1 MINIQKNVP
10 IAKHTTFRIGGPA
23 KYFVEVNSTKELKE
37 ALNYAKSNKLDFF
50 LLGGGSN
57 LLVSDEGFSGLI
69 VKVKLNDLKIVENS
83 VEAGSGVALAKVVN
97 SSINE
102 NLSGMEWAAGI
113 PGTVGGAVRGNAGAY
128 GKTTGDVVES
138 VRVLFIEN
146 MEIKNISSNKCKFCY
161 RGSIFK
167 KNPDVIILSAKFNLK
182 KGDKEK
188 SQQEIK
194 ERIMQRISGQ
204 PKGVGS
210 AGSFFLNPVVA
221 DEKLREEFERDTGKK
236 PKDEKL
242 PAGWFIARAGL
253 QGKKIGGA
261 MVSEEHANYIV
272 NTGDATAEDVMI
284 LASMIKQKIRSDF
297 GVQLTEEVQMLGF

>member
-10 IAKHTTFRIGGPA
+10 LAQYTTFRIGGSA
-23 KYFVEVNSTKELKE
+23 KYFVEANNIEELKE
-37 ALNYAKSNKLDFF
+37 ALDHAKSNNLDFF
-50 LLGGGSN
+50 VMGGGSN
-57 LLVSDEGFSGLI
+57 LLVSDKGFPGLI
-69 VKVKLNDLKIVENS
+69 IKVKLNDFRIVGNS
-83 VEAGSGVALAKVVN
+83 VEAESGVALAKVVN
-97 SSINE
+97 SSIGE

-128 GKTTGDVVES
+128 GKTTGDVAENVKA
-138 VRVLFIEN
+138 LFLEN
-146 MEIKNISSNKCKFCY
+146 MEIREMDNKDCKFCY
-161 RGSIFK
+161 RGSFFK
-167 KNPDVIILSAKFNLK
+167 KNSDVIILSARFNLE
-182 KGDKEK
+182 KGNMEK

-204 PKGVGS
+204 PKGVGN
-210 AGSFFLNPVVA
+210 AGSFFLNPVVN
-221 DEKLREEFERDTGKK
+221 DKKLRDEFEKDTGKK

-242 PAGWFIARAGL
+242 PAGWFVAKTGL

-272 NTGDATAEDVMI
+272 NTSDATAEDVMI
-284 LASMIKQKIRSDF
+284 LASSIKQKVRDDF